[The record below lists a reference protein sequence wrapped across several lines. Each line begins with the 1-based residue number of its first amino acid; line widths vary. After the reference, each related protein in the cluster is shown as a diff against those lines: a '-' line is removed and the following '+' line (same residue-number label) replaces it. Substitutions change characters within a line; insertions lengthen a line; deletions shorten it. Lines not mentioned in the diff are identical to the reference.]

1 MRALPQ
7 RGQQRAPSLNLK
19 GVNTSGGG
27 SGLRDGSSLV
37 KLPTLSPWG
46 QPGSRPGSRPESRPG
61 SDGTDKLDLKRS
73 QLSRFD
79 SCMSPRT
86 PTTLIP
92 QSEDDTDDLSESYED
107 VQECQEETSSHPLAA
122 VTASSWHI
130 VEVPSFRTVLSSGS
144 EAMLQLGKV
153 APSEVRPVASLTKL
167 MTAYIVMHK
176 VDAGWCTMSTL
187 LMVSERAANARGTL
201 ANLQAG
207 DTLTVEQLLYALML
221 PSGNDAGVVLAE
233 HFGGRQRDLR
243 YLEGNEAWPV
253 PVGTDSEA
261 RVQRFV
267 AEMNARARDLGL
279 ARTFFDS
286 PHGFESAELAYQR
299 RVNTA
304 SCEDMCKLIECVMED
319 ERLRRIAGTKSY
331 STVYFHRPTCMNSK
345 LVRQKWENN
354 SYLDGVEGWQSGKS
368 GGSPNARYCMAS
380 FVTVDGVQLAGVT
393 LGSAN
398 KVHRLRDNQLLWAHA
413 ASIVR
418 GTVRPEEP
426 PTLEEDAKWAQSEQL

>member
-7 RGQQRAPSLNLK
+7 RPAPVRTRELPSLK
-19 GVNTSGGG
+19 GGPSTSS
-27 SGLRDGSSLV
+27 SGSLV
-37 KLPTLSPWG
+37 KLPTLARPSSPWG
-46 QPGSRPGSRPESRPG
+46 QTGSRPGSRTSA
-61 SDGTDKLDLKRS
+61 SDGTGNTDKLDLKRM
-73 QLSRFD
+73 SRVD
-79 SCMSPRT
+79 AGMSPRT
-86 PTTLIP
+86 PTTLMP
-92 QSEDDTDDLSESYED
+92 QSEMTDDFSEAD
-107 VQECQEETSSHPLAA
+107 GGLQECEEIARSLAHPLAEL
-122 VTASSWHI
+122 TCSSWHI
-130 VEVPSFRTVLSSGS
+130 VEVPSFRTVLSSGT

-153 APSEVRPVASLTKL
+153 APSEVRPVASLTKM
-167 MTAYIVMHK
+167 MTAYLVMQK
-176 VDAGWCTMSTL
+176 VDAGWCTLATL

-207 DTLTVEQLLYALML
+207 DTLSVEQLLYALML
-221 PSGNDAGVVLAE
+221 PSGNDAGVVFAE
-233 HFGGRQRDLR
+233 HFGGKQRDLR
-243 YLEGNEAWPV
+243 YLDAGEAWPV
-253 PVGTDSEA
+253 PVGADSEA

-354 SYLDGVEGWQSGKS
+354 SFLDGVEGWVCGKS
-368 GGSPNARYCMAS
+368 GGSPNARYCMS
-380 FVTVDGVQLAGVT
+380 TVVTVDGVTLAGVT

-398 KVHRLRDNQLLWAHA
+398 KQLRLRDNQLLWAHA

-418 GTVRPEEP
+418 GTVRREEP
-426 PTLEEDAKWAQSEQL
+426 SNLDGDEKWTPSEQL